1 MNIYE
6 QKRQQDEK
14 YKHKIFQKKNNL
26 PKIININK
34 HQKKNSKSENFIKYK
49 YQIKQ
54 IL

>member
-34 HQKKNSKSENFIKYK
+34 HQKKKF
-49 YQIKQ
+49 
-54 IL
+54 